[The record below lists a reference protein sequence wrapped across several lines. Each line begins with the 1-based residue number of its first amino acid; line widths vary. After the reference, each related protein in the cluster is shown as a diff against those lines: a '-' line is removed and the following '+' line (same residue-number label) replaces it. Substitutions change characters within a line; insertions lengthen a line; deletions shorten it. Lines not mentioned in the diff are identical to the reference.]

1 MSSTQPHN
9 ALGPLSLQGQEFY
22 GEDDLAASLRL
33 QITQTHTVESFSAAI
48 DILQDALIVV
58 PHVADKRSVDRLTEG
73 WYVHRL
79 GSYFYRRSLQ
89 TSSAEDLD
97 TGIRHMQQ
105 SIALTEKV
113 IYHPKLR
120 TWLIALAQAL
130 GTRYERGGDMK
141 DCDEGIEFIE
151 RSIFINNGEDDE
163 QLFKARAMLAIA
175 HQNRYQLTGSTADL
189 TRTLNYLH
197 MALENPCGSNTDIAV
212 VYLRLGG
219 VYIQMIDCDGD
230 LSVLNLSLENHIQ
243 GIQLIPMDDPRRL
256 IGLHGLAD
264 CYQRRYQFLD
274 NKEDLFEADA
284 ILEEIHNSKSPRH
297 PHPLGYVL
305 VYANVKLKIFKNSGN
320 LSVLDEATSLL
331 QNAISEDQ
339 GLQEAV
345 FSEAKLLL
353 LNILSER
360 YWFTKTLADLEA
372 ALKIARQTIAD
383 LPISYTRR
391 DRILYSLS
399 LLLKYRFYRLK
410 QLIDY
415 NESIEIL
422 HDLIDKTARDPLE
435 KVRNVQYRRQLAQSI
450 FIKCAF
456 LSDSGSLLDD
466 DSGHSEMMGA
476 IEIMKEAIA
485 DTPETHPV
493 GKFDNHLMLTWL
505 YRAMFR
511 FFSEEMYLDKA
522 IVELQMAELC
532 IPNGD
537 QSVAVLHEN
546 FRSTYGERYAAWGQ
560 ESDLNMFISSGQQT
574 ATYEANLHNKYGVH
588 VEMSQLLIAHGRLEE
603 GFQCLESAIGLMP
616 FLIRSSGTKGD
627 HEYRLI
633 KAKNEGMTLA
643 RYTSDGKSDES
654 LEVWLSPALGICEL
668 ALSLGLELGKPVDS
682 LLSLVECG
690 RGIIATNILPYQ
702 EALVSGDLY
711 SDCPELFEEF
721 VKRRKAAT
729 DATSSGAELDD
740 SGVLARVA
748 KNNAVRD
755 LDEILQTIRALDGY
769 ERFLL
774 PPESAAEY
782 SQLSKDC
789 GGPLVFL
796 SASERSAH
804 AIIIT
809 GGGIRAFDLPELAL
823 QEAVERVELLKKK
836 VLKGSLRTLFSRSK
850 KLQEILCWL
859 WKTTVRPVLEGLGF
873 LKESHRGESLPRIW
887 WIPGGIMANFPIH
900 VACER
905 SDHGVFT
912 YVVSS
917 YGTTLKTLSLSQKR
931 NHAKE
936 INRQEAERDF
946 YLLAGMMKTPGLSDL
961 PQVDAELDSIERSIA
976 NVAESVRVDCPTKD
990 TIIDL
995 LPVCSHAHF
1004 ACHGISDP
1012 ESPSNSGIL
1021 LQHGTEL
1028 EESDRLTVKDISEID
1043 AEVGRWESVFLSV
1056 CSSANVAA
1064 EELIEEGMHLASEF
1078 QMLGFCNVIA
1088 TLWPVNDDVSKEVA
1102 VRFYEALAKRYG
1114 DSGGN
1119 RVPKGC
1125 YAEVLQ
1131 NVMAEIRRDSPGN
1144 VLQWAPFVHFG
1155 V

>member
-1 MSSTQPHN
+1 MSYTQPHN
-9 ALGPLSLQGQEFY
+9 ALGRLSLQGQELY
-22 GEDDLAASLRL
+22 GEDDLVASLRL
-33 QITQTHTVESFSAAI
+33 QIKQTPTVESFSAAI
-48 DILQDALIVV
+48 DIIQDALLAV
-58 PHVADKRSVDRLTEG
+58 PHTADERSVDRLTEG
-73 WYVHRL
+73 WYVYRL

-113 IYHPKLR
+113 IYHPELR
-120 TWLIALAQAL
+120 TWLIALAHAM

-163 QLFKARAMLAIA
+163 QLFKARGMLAIA
-175 HQNRYQLTGSTADL
+175 HQNRYQLTGSTAAL
-189 TRTLNYLH
+189 TQALNYLH
-197 MALENPCGSNTDIAV
+197 MALENPCGSNTDIAA

-219 VYIQMIDCDGD
+219 AYMQKLDCDGD
-230 LSVLNLSLENHIQ
+230 SSVLNPSLESHMQ
-243 GIQLIPMDDPRRL
+243 GIQLIPMDDPRRP
-256 IGLHGLAD
+256 IALHGLAD

-284 ILEEIHNSKSPRH
+284 ILEEIHSSKSPKH

-305 VYANVKLKIFKNSGN
+305 VYANVKLKIFQNSGD

-339 GLQEAV
+339 GLQEAI

-360 YWFTKTLADLEA
+360 YSFTKTLADLEA

-399 LLLKYRFYRLK
+399 LLLKYRFYRLQ

-415 NESIEIL
+415 NESVEIL
-422 HDLIDKTARDPLE
+422 HGLIDKTARDPLE
-435 KVRNVQYRRQLAQSI
+435 KIRNIQYRRQLAHSI
-450 FIKCAF
+450 SVKCAF
-456 LSDSGSLLDD
+456 LLDSGSLFEDD
-466 DSGHSEMMGA
+466 NSHSEMMGA
-476 IEIMKEAIA
+476 IEIMKEVIA
-485 DTPETHPV
+485 DTPETHSIW
-493 GKFDNHLMLTWL
+493 KFNNHLILVQL
-505 YRAMFR
+505 YRIMEH
-511 FFSEEMYLDKA
+511 FSEETYLDET
-522 IVELQMAELC
+522 IVELQRAELC
-532 IPNGD
+532 VPNDD
-537 QSVAVLHEN
+537 QCVALVHQN
-546 FRSTYGERYAAWGQ
+546 FRAIYGDRYAAWEQ
-560 ESDLNMFISSGQQT
+560 ESDLNMFISSGQK
-574 ATYEANLHNKYGVH
+574 AITYETNLHRKYGVY
-588 VEMSQLLIAHGRLEE
+588 VEMSQLLITHDRLEE

-616 FLIRSSGTKGD
+616 FLVRSSGTRDD
-627 HEYRLI
+627 HENRLI
-633 KAKNEGMTLA
+633 AAKGEGMTLA
-643 RYTSDGKSDES
+643 RYTSDGNSDES

-668 ALSLGLELGKPVDS
+668 ALSLGLELGKPVDG

-702 EALVSGDLY
+702 EALVSGDLH

-721 VKRRKAAT
+721 VKRRKAAA
-729 DATSSGAELDD
+729 DATPSGTEFDD

-755 LDEILQTIRALDGY
+755 LDEILQSIRALDGY
-769 ERFLL
+769 KRFLL

-809 GGGIRAFDLPELAL
+809 GGGIRAFDLPALAL
-823 QEAVERVELLKKK
+823 QEAVERVELLKNK

-859 WKTTVRPVLEGLGF
+859 WKTTVRPVLEELGF
-873 LKESHRGESLPRIW
+873 LKEANRGKSLPRIW

-917 YGTTLKTLSLSQKR
+917 YGTTLKALSLSQKR

-936 INRQEAERDF
+936 INRQEVERDF

-990 TIIDL
+990 TIIDV
-995 LPVCSHAHF
+995 LPVCSHVHF
-1004 ACHGISDP
+1004 ACHGVSDP
-1012 ESPSNSGIL
+1012 ESPSNSGII

-1043 AEVGRWESVFLSV
+1043 AEAGRWESVFLSV

-1088 TLWPVNDDVSKEVA
+1088 TLWSVNDDVSKEVA

-1155 V
+1155 M

>member
-1 MSSTQPHN
+1 
-9 ALGPLSLQGQEFY
+9 
-22 GEDDLAASLRL
+22 
-33 QITQTHTVESFSAAI
+33 
-48 DILQDALIVV
+48 
-58 PHVADKRSVDRLTEG
+58 
-73 WYVHRL
+73 
-79 GSYFYRRSLQ
+79 
-89 TSSAEDLD
+89 
-97 TGIRHMQQ
+97 MQQ

-120 TWLIALAQAL
+120 TWLIALAHAL

-163 QLFKARAMLAIA
+163 HLFKARGMLAIA
-175 HQNRYQLTGSTADL
+175 HQNRYQLTGCTANL
-189 TRTLNYLH
+189 TQALNYLH
-197 MALENPCGSNTDIAV
+197 LALENPCGSNTDIAA

-219 VYIQMIDCDGD
+219 VYIQMLDCDGD
-230 LSVLNLSLENHIQ
+230 PSVLNLSLENHIQ
-243 GIQLIPMDDPRRL
+243 GIQLISMDDPQRP
-256 IGLHGLAD
+256 IALHGLAD

-284 ILEEIHNSKSPRH
+284 ILEEIHNSKSPKH

-305 VYANVKLKIFKNSGN
+305 VYANVKLKIFQNSGN

-339 GLQEAV
+339 GLHEAI
-345 FSEAKLLL
+345 FSESKILL

-391 DRILYSLS
+391 DRISYSLS
-399 LLLKYRFYRLK
+399 SLLKFRFYRLK

-415 NESIEIL
+415 NESVEIL

-435 KVRNVQYRRQLAQSI
+435 KIRNIQYRRQLAQSI
-450 FIKCAF
+450 SIKCAI
-456 LSDSGSLLDD
+456 LLDSGSLFED

-505 YRAMFR
+505 YRTMVW

-522 IVELQMAELC
+522 IVELQRAELC
-532 IPNGD
+532 IPNDD

-546 FRSTYGERYAAWGQ
+546 FRSIYGERYAAWEQ

-574 ATYEANLHNKYGVH
+574 ATYEANLHNKYGVY

-616 FLIRSSGTKGD
+616 FLIRPSGTRDD

-633 KAKNEGMTLA
+633 KARKEGMTLA
-643 RYTSDGKSDES
+643 RYTSDGNSDES
-654 LEVWLSPALGICEL
+654 REVWLSPALGICEL

-702 EALVSGDLY
+702 EALVSGDLH

-721 VKRRKAAT
+721 VKRRKAAA
-729 DATSSGAELDD
+729 DPTSSGTEFDD

-809 GGGIRAFDLPELAL
+809 GGGIRAFDLPALTL
-823 QEAVERVELLKKK
+823 QEVVERVELLKKK
-836 VLKGSLRTLFSRSK
+836 VLRGSLRTLFSRSK

-873 LKESHRGESLPRIW
+873 LKEANRGESLPRIW

-917 YGTTLKTLSLSQKR
+917 YGTTLKALSLSQKR

-936 INRQEAERDF
+936 INRQEVDRDF

-961 PQVDAELDSIERSIA
+961 PQVDAELDGIERSIA

-990 TIIDL
+990 TIINV
-995 LPVCSHAHF
+995 LPVCSHVHF

-1012 ESPSNSGIL
+1012 ESPSNSGII

-1043 AEVGRWESVFLSV
+1043 AEAGRWESVFLSV

-1131 NVMAEIRRDSPGN
+1131 NVMAEIRRDSLGN

>member
-1 MSSTQPHN
+1 MSYIQPHN
-9 ALGPLSLQGQEFY
+9 ALGRLSLQGRELY
-22 GEDDLAASLRL
+22 GEDDLVASLRL
-33 QITQTHTVESFSAAI
+33 QIKQTPTIESFSTAI
-48 DILQDALIVV
+48 DIIQDALLAV
-58 PHVADKRSVDRLTEG
+58 PHTADERSVDRLTEG
-73 WYVHRL
+73 LYVYRL

-120 TWLIALAQAL
+120 IWLIALAHAL
-130 GTRYERGGDMK
+130 GTRYERRGDMK
-141 DCDEGIEFIE
+141 DCNEGIEFIE

-163 QLFKARAMLAIA
+163 HLFKARGMLAIA
-175 HQNRYQLTGSTADL
+175 HQNRYQLTGCTADL
-189 TRTLNYLH
+189 TQALNYLH
-197 MALENPCGSNTDIAV
+197 LALENPCGLNTDIAA

-219 VYIQMIDCDGD
+219 VYIQMVDCDGD
-230 LSVLNLSLENHIQ
+230 PSVLNLSLENHIQ
-243 GIQLIPMDDPRRL
+243 GIQLISMDDPQRP
-256 IGLHGLAD
+256 IALHGLAD

-284 ILEEIHNSKSPRH
+284 ILEEIHNSKSPKH

-305 VYANVKLKIFKNSGN
+305 VYANVKLKIFQNSGN

-339 GLQEAV
+339 GLHEAI
-345 FSEAKLLL
+345 FSEAKILL
-353 LNILSER
+353 LNILLER
-360 YWFTKTLADLEA
+360 YWFIKTLADLEA

-399 LLLKYRFYRLK
+399 LLLKFRFYRLQ

-415 NESIEIL
+415 NESVEIL
-422 HDLIDKTARDPLE
+422 YGLIDKTARDPLE
-435 KVRNVQYRRQLAQSI
+435 KMRNIQYRRQLAHSMSMNCVI
-450 FIKCAF
+450 
-456 LSDSGSLLDD
+456 LYDNGSLFE
-466 DSGHSEMMGA
+466 DSIHPEMMEA
-476 IEIMKEAIA
+476 IEIMKEVIA
-485 DTPETHPV
+485 DTPETNSIW
-493 GKFDNHLMLTWL
+493 KFINHLTLVGL
-505 YRAMFR
+505 YQKMIY
-511 FFSEEMYLDKA
+511 FSREMYLDEA
-522 IVELQMAELC
+522 IVELKRAELC
-532 IPNGD
+532 VPNDD
-537 QSVAVLHEN
+537 QCVALVHEN
-546 FRSTYGERYAAWGQ
+546 FRAIYEDRYAAWEQ
-560 ESDLNMFISSGQQT
+560 ESDLNMFISSGQQ
-574 ATYEANLHNKYGVH
+574 AVTYETNLHSKYRVY
-588 VEMSQLLIAHGRLEE
+588 VRMSQLLITHGRLEE

-616 FLIRSSGTKGD
+616 FLVRSSGTRDD

-633 KAKNEGMTLA
+633 TAKGEGMTLA
-643 RYTSDGKSDES
+643 RCTPDGNSDES

-702 EALVSGDLY
+702 EALVSGDLH

-729 DATSSGAELDD
+729 DATSSGTELDD

-809 GGGIRAFDLPELAL
+809 GGGIQALDLPALAL

-873 LKESHRGESLPRIW
+873 LKEADRGESLPRIW

-936 INRQEAERDF
+936 INRQEVERDF

-961 PQVDAELDSIERSIA
+961 PQVGAELDSIERSIA

-1004 ACHGISDP
+1004 ACHGISDS

-1021 LQHGTEL
+1021 LQHGTDL

-1043 AEVGRWESVFLSV
+1043 AEAGRWESVFLSV

-1131 NVMAEIRRDSPGN
+1131 NVMAEIRRDSLGN

>member
-1 MSSTQPHN
+1 MSSTQLHN

-48 DILQDALIVV
+48 DILQDALLVV

-230 LSVLNLSLENHIQ
+230 PSVLNLSLENHIQ

-415 NESIEIL
+415 NESVEIL

-456 LSDSGSLLDD
+456 LSDSGSLLD

-522 IVELQMAELC
+522 IVELQRAELC
-532 IPNGD
+532 IPNGN

-546 FRSTYGERYAAWGQ
+546 FRSTYGERYAAWRQ

-616 FLIRSSGTKGD
+616 FLIRSSGTRGD

-633 KAKNEGMTLA
+633 GAKNEGMTLA
-643 RYTSDGKSDES
+643 IYTSDGKSDES

-702 EALVSGDLY
+702 EALVSGDLHG
-711 SDCPELFEEF
+711 DCPELFEEF

-873 LKESHRGESLPRIW
+873 LKEANRGESLPRIW

-905 SDHGVFT
+905 PDHGVFT

-936 INRQEAERDF
+936 INRQEVDRDF
-946 YLLAGMMKTPGLSDL
+946 YLLAGMVKTPGLSDL